1 MREKRLQRISFIG
14 IHILLCLLLL
24 AGQALASPP
33 VSPWH
38 RIYPV
43 EVGDRMN
50 PVLPWHR
57 IYPVSAGDRMNPM
70 LPWHRIYPVS
80 AGDRMN
86 PVLPWHRIYPVSA
99 GDRMNPVLPQPD
111 AETPIHLRAGS
122 FDPLAGEPDVPP
134 GMRRL
139 LATGRAGLRLVQF
152 PGPIQDEWYT
162 AMEKAGLEVVTYIP
176 DYAYLVWGDEAAV
189 ERLADAVPLRWAG
202 LYHPYYALHPA
213 LADPQELPD
222 EVDVIVQVYA
232 HAGAGETVQAILDR
246 ARTVLRPPYPVL
258 VYTNLGVRVAAAD
271 LPGLASL
278 PDVVN
283 VEPYPRYRL
292 LDEVQCQIMAG
303 NLNGPGTQPSGP
315 GYLAWL
321 QSRGFSTNPDDYPIV
336 DVTDDGIDDG
346 DDTPLHPDFYVLGST
361 SNPDRLVY
369 NYNWTSDPSA
379 DGGAGHGN
387 INASIVAG
395 YNDRTGFP
403 YEDASGYNYGLGVN
417 PYGRVAGSKV
427 FNNAGDWDTT
437 ASGTQLINNSYLLGA
452 RISSNSWGCGY
463 PYTSCWGAYD
473 AEAQEYDYRVRDARP
488 GVTGNQEMVIV
499 FAAGNDG
506 TRSPSNNVGTP
517 GTAKNV
523 ITVGAAENY
532 RPGWTDGCG
541 VGSSGADNAQDI
553 ASFSSRGPTDDGR
566 VKPDLVAPG
575 THIQGAASQSPNFNG
590 KGICGGPGNLPYGT
604 NPYFPSGQTLYTWSS
619 GTSHS
624 TPAVAG
630 AASLVYYWY
639 RTRYGGGQPPSP
651 AMVKAYLINATRY
664 LTGVGAGGNLPSNSQ
679 GFGEVHLGLAFD
691 DTPRML
697 VDQTHIFGSTGQTYR
712 ISGTVA
718 DPSRPFR
725 VTLAWTDAPG
735 PTTGNA
741 YVNNLDLAVT
751 LGGQTYRGNVFSGG
765 TSIPGGSADP
775 RNNVESVFLPAGTSG
790 GFTVVITATNI
801 AGDGVPGNG
810 DSTDQDFALV
820 IYNAT
825 TMPTGI
831 LRGTVTEAGSGNPI
845 VGARVEATADVTR
858 TGATTS
864 GAGGVYSMTLP
875 AATYVVTASAF
886 GYLPSTASGVVVTAN
901 MTTTRNFSLM
911 PAPRRVVSGTVS
923 DALADW
929 PLYARLTITT
939 DTGYNL
945 RIWNHPVTGFY
956 SVTLPEG
963 TSYFFQ
969 VDAWANGYNPATRV
983 VGPLAAD
990 RTENFTLTVDSAA
1003 CTAPGYQNVV
1013 GFVENF
1019 DSVTPPNLP
1028 ANWAKVDVSGT
1039 AGDWATSA
1047 GTVHPS
1053 GAAPH
1058 SPPNLV
1064 YFNSYTASS
1073 GSQTRLYR
1081 TAGTD
1086 MRGLPPVLKFWMYHD
1101 TGYSTSDDRVQ
1112 VQVSTSGG
1120 ATWTSVGPAIYRYDG
1135 STGWK
1140 EHTVDLSA
1148 YSSQP
1153 DLRVGFLG
1161 ISAYGNDIHMDDV
1174 VLGGGCL
1181 PRPGGLVV
1189 GNVYDDAGTPRAGA
1203 TVTNDSGFSTVT
1215 AFTED
1220 PAVDDSFYTLFSPAG
1235 PHVFTATMSGYGAA
1249 VTTTNVVLSDT
1260 VRQDFH
1266 LAAPRLAYA
1275 PASMTVILTRG
1286 LSTTLPLTLTNSGNF
1301 TLTFA
1306 LDEWSGAG
1314 TTLLTEGFESGQV
1327 PPSGWSSQVQNS
1339 SATWKVLSTGAHT
1352 GAYAATVEPSSQQQD
1367 EWLLT
1372 PELNL
1377 ITATLSF
1384 WSFGD
1389 PVRCRD
1395 TYNNCDLF
1403 VYLVVGDV
1411 GGMDDVYIGKAD
1423 DVWPSNRTW
1432 AQSTFDL
1439 TPKLPG
1445 GPVRIGFQYFGQNG
1459 AQVGL
1464 DDVRLEGVGSVDLP
1478 WLSASP
1484 VSGTVS
1490 PGASRTVGVTLDA
1503 AGMSPGAH
1511 TAALRI
1517 RTNDPARPEVS
1528 LPVTMTVVLDLPHRV
1543 YLPLV
1548 LR

>member
-1 MREKRLQRISFIG
+1 MRKKRLQRFSYVG

-24 AGQALASPP
+24 AGQAQVLASQPA
-33 VSPWH
+33 SSWH
-38 RIYPV
+38 R
-43 EVGDRMN
+43 M
-50 PVLPWHR
+50 
-57 IYPVSAGDRMNPM
+57 
-70 LPWHRIYPVS
+70 YPVS

-86 PVLPWHRIYPVSA
+86 PVLPWHRIYPVEV
-99 GDRMNPVLPQPD
+99 GDRMNPVRPWQPD
-111 AETPIHLRAGS
+111 AEIPIHLRAGS

-139 LATGRAGLRLVQF
+139 LAAGRAGLRLVQF
-152 PGPIQDEWYT
+152 PGPIQDEWYA

-176 DYAYLVWGDEAAV
+176 DSAYLVWGDEAAV
-189 ERLADAVPLRWAG
+189 EHLADAAPLRWAG
-202 LYHPYYALHPA
+202 LYHPHYALHPA
-213 LADPQELPD
+213 LAAPEELPD
-222 EVDVIVQVYA
+222 EVDVIVQVYH
-232 HAGAGETVQAILDR
+232 HAGAEGTVQAILER

-271 LPGLASL
+271 LPWLASL
-278 PDVVN
+278 PDVVD
-283 VEPYPRYRL
+283 VEPFPRYRL

-303 NLNGPGTQPSGP
+303 NLNGAGTQPSGP

-321 QSRGFSTNPDDYPIV
+321 QSRGFSTNPEDYPIV

-346 DDTPLHPDFYVLGST
+346 DDTPLHPDFYVSGNT

-369 NYNWTSDPSA
+369 NYDWTTDPSA
-379 DGGAGHGN
+379 DGGGGHGN

-403 YEDASGYNYGLGVN
+403 YEDSNGYNYGLGIN

-427 FNNAGDWDTT
+427 FNNAGKWDTT

-463 PYTSCWGAYD
+463 PYVQCWGAYD

-488 GVTGNQEMVIV
+488 GVTGNQEMIII

-506 TRSPSNNVGTP
+506 MRSSSNNVGTP
-517 GTAKNV
+517 GTAKNI

-575 THIQGAASQSPNFNG
+575 THIQGAASQSPNYNG
-590 KGICGGPGNLPYGT
+590 KGVCDMYR
-604 NPYFPSGQTLYTWSS
+604 PSGQTLYAASS

-639 RTRYGGGQPPSP
+639 QTRYGGGQPPSP

-664 LTGVGAGGNLPSNSQ
+664 LTGTGAGGNLPSNSQ

-691 DTPRML
+691 NTLRML

-712 ISGTVA
+712 VSGTVA

-751 LGGQTYRGNVFSGG
+751 VGGQTYRGNVFSGG

-790 GFTVVITATNI
+790 EFTVVITATNI

-810 DSTDQDFALV
+810 DPTDQDFALV

-825 TMPTGI
+825 PMPTGT
-831 LRGTVTEAGSGNPI
+831 LRGTVTEAVSGTPI

-901 MTTTRNFSLM
+901 MTTTQNFSLT

-923 DALADW
+923 DALAGW

-939 DTGYNL
+939 NTGYNL
-945 RIWNHPVTGFY
+945 QVWNHPVTGFY

-969 VDAWANGYNPATRV
+969 VDAWVNGYNPASRV
-983 VGPLAAD
+983 VGPLTAD
-990 RTENFTLTVDSAA
+990 RTENFTLTVDRAA

-1019 DSVTPPNLP
+1019 DSATPPNLP
-1028 ANWAKVDVSGT
+1028 VNWAKVDVSGT

-1047 GTVHPS
+1047 GTMHPS
-1053 GAAPH
+1053 GKASH

-1064 YFNSYTASS
+1064 YFNSYTALS
-1073 GSQTRLYR
+1073 GNQTRLYR
-1081 TAGTD
+1081 TTGTD
-1086 MRGLPPVLKFWMYHD
+1086 MRGLPPALKFWMYHD
-1101 TGYSTSDDRVQ
+1101 TGYSTSGDRVQ
-1112 VQVSTSGG
+1112 VQVSTNGG
-1120 ATWTSVGPAIYRYDG
+1120 ATWTNVGSAIYRYDG
-1135 STGWK
+1135 SVGWK

-1148 YSSQP
+1148 YGSQP

-1161 ISAYGNDIHMDDV
+1161 ISAYGNDIHIDDV

-1189 GNVYDDAGTPRAGA
+1189 GNVYDDAGVPRAGA
-1203 TVTNDSGFSTVT
+1203 TVANDGGFSTVT

-1235 PHVFTATMSGYGAA
+1235 PRVFTATLSGYGAA
-1249 VTTTNVVLSDT
+1249 VTTTNVVLSGT
-1260 VRQDFH
+1260 VQQNFY

-1275 PASMTVILTRG
+1275 PASVTAVLTRG

-1306 LDEWSGAG
+1306 LEEWSGAG

-1327 PPSGWSSQVQNS
+1327 PPSGWSRRVQNS
-1339 SATWKVLSTGAHT
+1339 SATWKVLSTGARS
-1352 GAYAATVEPSSQQQD
+1352 GAYAATVEPSSQPQD

-1389 PVRCRD
+1389 PGRCRD

-1403 VYLVVGDV
+1403 VWLVVGDV

-1423 DVWPSNRTW
+1423 DAWPSNRTW

-1439 TPKLPG
+1439 TPRLPG
-1445 GPVRIGFQYFGQNG
+1445 GPVRIGFQYLGQNG

-1484 VSGTVS
+1484 TSGAVP

-1517 RTNDPARPEVS
+1517 RTNDPDRPEAS
-1528 LPVTMTVVLDLPHRV
+1528 LPVTMTVVLDLRHRV

>member
-1 MREKRLQRISFIG
+1 MRKKRLQRFSYVG

-24 AGQALASPP
+24 AGQALAPQP
-33 VSPWH
+33 VSSWH
-38 RIYPV
+38 V
-43 EVGDRMN
+43 KNRMN

-57 IYPVSAGDRMNPM
+57 IYPVEAGDRINPM
-70 LPWHRIYPVS
+70 LQWHGIYPVGNRGS
-80 AGDRMN
+80 SGPM
-86 PVLPWHRIYPVSA
+86 
-99 GDRMNPVLPQPD
+99 QPD
-111 AETPIHLRAGS
+111 AETPIYLRAGS
-122 FDPLAGEPDVPP
+122 FDPLAGEPDVPA

-139 LATGRAGLRLVQF
+139 LAAGRAGLRLVQF
-152 PGPIQDEWYT
+152 PGPIQDEWYA

-176 DYAYLVWGDEAAV
+176 DYAYLVWGDEASV
-189 ERLADAVPLRWAG
+189 ERLADAAPLRWAG

-213 LADPQELPD
+213 LAAPEELPD
-222 EVDVIVQVYA
+222 EVDVIVQVYN
-232 HAGAGETVQAILDR
+232 HAGAETTVQAILDH

-271 LPGLASL
+271 LPWLSAL

-303 NLNGPGTQPSGP
+303 NLNAAGTQPSGP

-321 QSRGFSTNPDDYPIV
+321 QSLGFSTNPNDYPIV

-346 DDTPLHPDFYVLGST
+346 DATPTHADFYVLGST
-361 SNPDRLVY
+361 SNPDRLAY
-369 NYNWTSDPSA
+369 NYNWTSDPLA
-379 DGGAGHGN
+379 DGGGGHGN

-403 YEDASGYNYGLGVN
+403 YEDGNGYNYGLGIS

-427 FNNAGDWDTT
+427 FNNAGDWD
-437 ASGTQLINNSYLLGA
+437 APAATQLINNSYLLGA

-463 PYTSCWGAYD
+463 PYTACWGAYD

-488 GVTGNQEMVIV
+488 GVTGNQEMIIV

-506 TRSPSNNVGTP
+506 GYGSNTVGSP

-566 VKPDLVAPG
+566 VKPDIVAPG
-575 THIQGAASQSPNFNG
+575 THIQGAASQSPNYNG
-590 KGICGGPGNLPYGT
+590 NGVCDKYR
-604 NPYFPSGQTLYTWSS
+604 PSGQTLYAASS

-639 RTRYGGGQPPSP
+639 QTRYGSGQPPSP

-664 LTGVGAGGNLPSNSQ
+664 LTGTGAGGNLPSNSQ

-691 DTPRML
+691 NTPRML

-712 ISGTVA
+712 VSGTVA
-718 DPSRPFR
+718 DPGRPFR

-751 LGGQTYRGNVFSGG
+751 VGGQTYRGNVFSGG
-765 TSIPGGSADP
+765 TSVTGGSADP
-775 RNNVESVFLPAGTSG
+775 RNNVESVFLPAGTGG

-801 AGDGVPGNG
+801 AGDGVPGNS
-810 DSTDQDFALV
+810 DPTDQDFALV

-831 LRGTVTEAGSGNPI
+831 LRGTVTESGSGNPI

-886 GYLPSTASGVVVTAN
+886 GYLPSTASGVVVTAG
-901 MTTTRNFSLM
+901 MTTTRNFSLT

-923 DALADW
+923 DALAGW

-945 RIWNHPVTGFY
+945 PVWNHPVTGFY

-969 VDAWANGYNPATRV
+969 VDAWVNGYHPTTRV
-983 VGPLAAD
+983 VGPLTAD

-1003 CTAPGYQNVV
+1003 CAAPGYQNVV

-1019 DSVTPPNLP
+1019 DSATPPNLP

-1053 GAAPH
+1053 GAPSH
-1058 SPPNLV
+1058 SPPNLA
-1064 YFNSYTASS
+1064 YFNSYTAGS

-1081 TAGTD
+1081 TVGTD
-1086 MRGLPPVLKFWMYHD
+1086 MRGLPPNLKFWMYHD
-1101 TGYSTSDDRVQ
+1101 TGYSTSGDRVQ
-1112 VQVSTSGG
+1112 FQVSTDGG
-1120 ATWTSVGPAIYRYDG
+1120 ATWTSVGSAIYRYDG

-1148 YSSQP
+1148 YGSQT

-1161 ISAYGNDIHMDDV
+1161 ISAWGNDIHIDDV
-1174 VLGGGCL
+1174 VLGGGCR

-1189 GNVYDDAGTPRAGA
+1189 GNVYDDAGVPRAGA
-1203 TVTNDSGFSTVT
+1203 TVANDSGFSTVT

-1235 PHVFTATMSGYGAA
+1235 LHVFTATLSGYGAA
-1249 VTTTNVVLSDT
+1249 VTTTNVVLSGT
-1260 VRQDFH
+1260 VRQDFY

-1275 PASMTVILTRG
+1275 PASMTVVLTQG
-1286 LSTTLPLTLTNSGNF
+1286 LSTTLPMTLTNSGGL
-1301 TLTFA
+1301 TLTFG
-1306 LDEWSGAG
+1306 LEEWSGAG
-1314 TTLLTEGFESGQV
+1314 TTLLAEGFESGQV
-1327 PPSGWSSQVQNS
+1327 PPSGWSEVVNNTN
-1339 SATWKVLSTGAHT
+1339 ANWKVLTAGAHS
-1352 GAYAATVEPSSQQQD
+1352 GAYAATVEPSSQSQD

-1395 TYNNCDLF
+1395 TYNYCDLF
-1403 VYLVVGDV
+1403 VWLVVGNV
-1411 GGMDDVYIGKAD
+1411 GGTDDVYIGKAD
-1423 DVWPSNRTW
+1423 DAWPSNRTW

-1439 TPKLPG
+1439 TSKLPG

-1459 AQVGL
+1459 APVGL

-1484 VSGTVS
+1484 TSGTVP

-1511 TAALRI
+1511 TAALRV
-1517 RTNDPARPEVS
+1517 RSNDPASPEASV
-1528 LPVTMTVVLDLPHRV
+1528 PVTMTVVLDLPYRI

>member
-1 MREKRLQRISFIG
+1 MSTG
-14 IHILLCLLLL
+14 LLLVCL
-24 AGQALASPP
+24 TVLSGQLLLEAHAVPP
-33 VSPWH
+33 SSTPT
-38 RIYPV
+38 
-43 EVGDRMN
+43 N
-50 PVLPWHR
+50 STVLLNMRSGP
-57 IYPVSAGDRMNPM
+57 
-70 LPWHRIYPVS
+70 
-80 AGDRMN
+80 
-86 PVLPWHRIYPVSA
+86 
-99 GDRMNPVLPQPD
+99 
-111 AETPIHLRAGS
+111 
-122 FDPLAGEPDVPP
+122 FDPLAGEPPIPAD
-134 GMRRL
+134 MRRA
-139 LATGRAGLRLVQF
+139 LAANKPGLRLIQF
-152 PGPIQDEWYT
+152 PGPIRDEWY
-162 AMEKAGLEVVTYIP
+162 AAIEKAGLEVVTYIP
-176 DYAYLVWGDEAAV
+176 DYAYLVWGDEVAV
-189 ERLADAVPLRWAG
+189 GRLADAVPLRWAG

-213 LADPQELPD
+213 LANPEELPD
-222 EVDVIVQVYA
+222 EVDVIVQVYN
-232 HAGAGETVQAILDR
+232 HTGAEMTVQAILDR
-246 ARTVLRPPYPVL
+246 ARMVLRPPYPVL

-271 LPGLASL
+271 LLWLASL

-283 VEPYPRYRL
+283 VEPHPRYRL
-292 LDEVQCQIMAG
+292 LDEVQCQIIAG
-303 NLNGPGTQPSGP
+303 NLNAAGTQPSGP

-321 QSRGFSTNPDDYPIV
+321 QSRGFSTNSTDYPIV

-346 DDTPLHPDFYVLGST
+346 DATPTHPDFYVLGST

-369 NYNWTSDPSA
+369 NYNWTSDPLA
-379 DGGAGHGN
+379 DGGGGHGN

-403 YEDASGYNYGLGVN
+403 YEDSNGYNYGLGVS

-427 FNNAGDWDTT
+427 FNNAGDWD
-437 ASGTQLINNSYLLGA
+437 APAATQLINNSYLLGA

-463 PYTSCWGAYD
+463 PETECWGAYD
-473 AEAQEYDYRVRDARP
+473 AWAQNYDARVRDARP

-506 TRSPSNNVGTP
+506 TRSPGNNVGTP

-553 ASFSSRGPTDDGR
+553 ISFSSRGPTDDGR

-575 THIQGAASQSPNFNG
+575 THIQGAASQSPNYNG
-590 KGICGGPGNLPYGT
+590 EGVCDKYR
-604 NPYFPSGQTLYTWSS
+604 PSGQTLYAASS

-639 RTRYGGGQPPSP
+639 QTRYGSGQPPSP
-651 AMVKAYLINATRY
+651 AMVKAFLINTARY

-691 DTPRML
+691 STPRML
-697 VDQTHIFGSTGQTYR
+697 VDQTHIFGSTGQTYQV
-712 ISGTVA
+712 SGVIA
-718 DPSRPFR
+718 DPGRPFR

-735 PTTGNA
+735 PTVGNA
-741 YVNNLDLAVT
+741 YVNNLDLTVT
-751 LGGQTYRGNVFSGG
+751 VGGQTYRGNVFSGG
-765 TSIPGGSADP
+765 TSTPGGSADP

-790 GFTVVITATNI
+790 GFTVVVTAANI

-820 IYNAT
+820 VYNAT
-825 TMPTGI
+825 TALTGI
-831 LRGTVTEAGSGNPI
+831 LRGTVSEAGSGSHI
-845 VGARVEATADVTR
+845 VGARVEARADVTR

-886 GYLPSTASGVVVTAN
+886 GYLPSTASGVVVTAG
-901 MTTTRNFSLM
+901 MTTTRNFSLT

-923 DALADW
+923 DAVTGW
-929 PLYARLTITT
+929 PLYASLTITS
-939 DTGYNL
+939 DTGYNS
-945 RIWNHPVTGFY
+945 RVWSNPVTGFY
-956 SVTLPEG
+956 NATLPGE
-963 TSYFFQ
+963 TRLYFR
-969 VDAWANGYNPATRV
+969 VDAWVRGYNPATRV
-983 VGPLAAD
+983 VGPLTAD
-990 RTENFTLTVDSAA
+990 RTENFTLSVDGAA
-1003 CTAPGYQNVV
+1003 CNAPGYYGGV
-1013 GFVENF
+1013 GFAENF
-1019 DSVTPPNLP
+1019 DSATPPNLP

-1053 GAAPH
+1053 GKASH
-1058 SPPNLV
+1058 SPPNLA
-1064 YFNSYTASS
+1064 YFNSFSADS

-1081 TAGTD
+1081 TVGTD
-1086 MRGLPPVLKFWMYHD
+1086 MRGLTPNLKFWMYHD
-1101 TGYSTSDDRVQ
+1101 TEYSALNDRIQ
-1112 VQVSTSGG
+1112 VQVSTNGG

-1135 STGWK
+1135 SVGWK
-1140 EHTVDLSA
+1140 EHTVNLSA

-1161 ISAYGNDIHMDDV
+1161 ISAWGNDIHIDDV
-1174 VLGGGCL
+1174 VLEGGCL

-1203 TVTNDSGFSTVT
+1203 TVANDGGFSTVT

-1220 PAVDDSFYTLFSPAG
+1220 PAVDDAFYTLFSPAG
-1235 PHVFTATMSGYGAA
+1235 PRVFTATLSGYGAA
-1249 VTTTNVVLSDT
+1249 VTTTNVVLSGT

-1275 PASMTVILTRG
+1275 PSSITAVLTRG
-1286 LSTTLPLTLTNSGNF
+1286 LSTTLPLTLTNTGRL
-1301 TLTFA
+1301 TLTFE
-1306 LDEWSGAG
+1306 LEEWAG
-1314 TTLLTEGFESGQV
+1314 TTLLDEGFESGQV
-1327 PPSGWSSQVQNS
+1327 PPSGWSRRVQNS
-1339 SATWKVLSTGAHT
+1339 SATWRVLSTGARS
-1352 GAYAATVEPSSQQQD
+1352 GAYAATVEPSSQKQD

-1389 PVRCRD
+1389 PGRCRD

-1411 GGMDDVYIGKAD
+1411 GGIDDIYIGRAD
-1423 DVWPSNRTW
+1423 DAWPSNRTW

-1439 TPKLPG
+1439 TSRLPG
-1445 GPVRIGFQYFGQNG
+1445 VPVRIGFQYYGQNG
-1459 AQVGL
+1459 APVGL

-1484 VSGTVS
+1484 TSGAVP
-1490 PGASRTVGVTLDA
+1490 PGAGRVVGVTFDA
-1503 AGMSPGAH
+1503 GDTLLTPGQH
-1511 TAALRI
+1511 TAMLHI
-1517 RTNDPARPEVS
+1517 HTNDPLRPDS
-1528 LPVTMTVVLDLPHRV
+1528 NLPVVMIVPLDLPERL

-1548 LR
+1548 MRE